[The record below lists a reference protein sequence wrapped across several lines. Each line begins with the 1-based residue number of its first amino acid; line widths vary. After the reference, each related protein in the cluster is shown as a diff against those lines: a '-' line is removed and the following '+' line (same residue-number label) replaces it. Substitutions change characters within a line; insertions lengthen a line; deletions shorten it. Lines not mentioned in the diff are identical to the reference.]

1 MKTDKLPQLGM
12 DGVLCDRPQEGC
24 VVGKFINRSN
34 PRKEKTMNKTLS
46 ADQLSRYV
54 GMRIRNPAA
63 ADRYW
68 ATCMGRNIAAD
79 AAMDDET
86 AGKLKEFLKTKL
98 SHGDH
103 AQVCDMLEAAGGE
116 PDAEAE
122 DDLPEN
128 AVERPPEAKKG
139 VAGLTTDS
147 ASFNAR
153 YPGLSHIRLDNSGT
167 QPRARGGS
175 YSDAAAKSF
184 ADRYPGLQGIK
195 QA

>member
-1 MKTDKLPQLGM
+1 MAKSFPYLAM
-12 DGVLCDRPQEGC
+12 DSAGKPTILCDYP
-24 VVGKFINRSN
+24 VKMFDNTTK
-34 PRKEKTMNKTLS
+34 KETTKMTNTLS

-68 ATCMGRNIAAD
+68 ATCKGRNIAAD
-79 AAMDDET
+79 ASLDDET
-86 AGKLKEFLKTKL
+86 TGRLKEFLKSRL
-98 SHGDH
+98 SGADH
-103 AQVCDMLEAAGGE
+103 EAVCSMLDGEPSAAG
-116 PDAEAE
+116 E

-128 AVERPPEAKKG
+128 AIERSPEAKKG
-139 VAGLTTDS
+139 VAGLATDS
-147 ASFNAR
+147 ASFNSR
-153 YPGLSHIRLDNSGT
+153 FPGLAHIRSDNSGI
-167 QPRARGGS
+167 QPRSRGGS